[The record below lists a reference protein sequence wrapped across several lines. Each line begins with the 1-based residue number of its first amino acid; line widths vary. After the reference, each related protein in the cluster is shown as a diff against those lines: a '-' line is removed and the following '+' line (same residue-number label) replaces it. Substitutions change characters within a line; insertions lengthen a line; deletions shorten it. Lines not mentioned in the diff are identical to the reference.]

1 MPNPVIVPVD
11 GVAAAERA
19 LITGGALARHAE
31 AELLV
36 VHVAPDVEHAAQRE
50 VELKETLVRLELV
63 GGVMTRAGGS
73 PADFVLEV
81 ASADPASVV
90 CMATRAPGRVG
101 GALLGRTAEELL
113 RAGCGPI
120 LLVGPHARA
129 SRRWEWK
136 ELAVC
141 VDNSPGSEATLPFA
155 AEWADAMAMRVRL
168 VHVLNPATT
177 RELRRVHPGLHFRDD
192 SYARGIALDLAS
204 TWAADADVEV
214 LYGARPASAI
224 TAYLEANPSTLP
236 FLGTHG
242 RTGLRRL
249 AMGSVA
255 TRVVHDS
262 PGPALVVGRS
272 ACW

>member
-11 GVAAAERA
+11 GIASAERA
-19 LITGGALARHAE
+19 LVTGGALARHAE

-36 VHVAPDVEHAAQRE
+36 VHVAADVERAACRE
-50 VELKETLVRLELV
+50 VELKDALVRLGLEGEV
-63 GGVMTRAGGS
+63 IARSGRS
-73 PADFVLEV
+73 PAEGVSEIV
-81 ASADPASVV
+81 SSEPASVV
-90 CMATRAPGRVG
+90 CMATRARGRVG
-101 GALLGRTAEELL
+101 GALLGSTAEALL
-113 RAGCGPI
+113 RAGCGPM
-120 LLVGPHARA
+120 LLVGPHAHPI
-129 SRRWEWK
+129 RRWDWT

-141 VDNSPGSEATLPFA
+141 VDSSPGSEVSLPFA

-262 PGPALVVGRS
+262 PSPALVVSRS